1 MATQWKI
8 TYQGS
13 DAVDLLPD
21 EQTVY
26 EWIRSLAHTH
36 HTDPASMD
44 PTVTVWVRYDGD
56 PEWVRYEDHNL
67 TDWLPASTP
76 AEYNPATVE
85 HYTHG
90 GDLDWML
97 HIIDGYDPIDVDAD
111 TTDVPAADW
120 AVYNTLGALRAD
132 ILRRQAVQAG
142 PRDVDYCGVGGGH
155 GRACGPEL
163 GLPVCAAHA
172 AEDRDAAPPF
182 ADARPGGARAVD
194 L

>member
-44 PTVTVWVRYDGD
+44 PTVTVWVQYDGN

-67 TDWLPASTP
+67 TDWLPASPP
-76 AEYNPATVE
+76 AEYSPATVE
-85 HYTHG
+85 SYTRD
-90 GDLDWML
+90 GDLTWML
-97 HIIDGYDPIDVDAD
+97 HIIDGYDPIDVDTD

-120 AVYNTLGALRAD
+120 AVYNTLDALRAD

-142 PRDVDYCGVGGGH
+142 PRNVAYCGTGGGH

-163 GLPVCAAHA
+163 GLPTCAAHA
-172 AEDRDAAPPF
+172 AEDRNAAPMF
-182 ADARPGGARAVD
+182 ADARPGGARAVN